1 MDRILKKP
9 IVVTMLAVLCM
20 VLWGSA
26 FPAVKTG
33 YRLFGIEHG
42 TVPDKLVFA
51 GMRFFIAGIALLLI
65 LLCMPGKRLKVK
77 AKDLKHIVVL
87 GLLQTFIQY
96 LFFYIALSQMQ
107 GSKGSILNATG
118 TFFVIIL
125 GHFLF
130 KNEKLT
136 KLKSLGCILGFAGI
150 ILINLSGKEDL
161 SFRLTAEGFILFAA
175 LAFALGSIYSKMIL
189 KDLDAV
195 TLTGYQLTF
204 GGVLLLLVGLL
215 QGGRLYQFSLTA
227 GVLFAYLVLISSV
240 GFAVWTLLIKYNDVT
255 QIAIYNCLNPVFG
268 TILSGIFLSE
278 SILKWKNLIALL
290 LVVAGIYLVNTVNN
304 KSNAKNTIQE

>member
-1 MDRILKKP
+1 MDRILRKP

-26 FPAVKTG
+26 FPSVKTG
-33 YRLFGIEHG
+33 YQLFGIEHG

-51 GMRFFIAGIALLLI
+51 GLRFFIAGVAILLI

-77 AKDLKHIVVL
+77 LKDCRHIVVL

-118 TFFVIIL
+118 TFFVVIL
-125 GHFLF
+125 GHFLI
-130 KNEKLT
+130 KEERLT
-136 KLKSLGCILGFAGI
+136 WCKSLGCILGFAGI
-150 ILINLSGKEDL
+150 VLVNLSGKEDF
-161 SFRLTAEGFILFAA
+161 SFHLTAEGFMLFAA
-175 LAFALGSIYSKMIL
+175 LAFALGSLYSKLVL
-189 KDLDAV
+189 KDMDAV
-195 TLTGYQLTF
+195 VLTGYQLTF
-204 GGVLLLLVGLL
+204 GGALLLLVGLL
-215 QGGRLYQFSLTA
+215 NGGRLYQFSFLA

-255 QIAIYNCLNPVFG
+255 RIAIYNCLNPVFG

-278 SILKWKNLIALL
+278 NILKWKNAIALL
-290 LVVAGIYLVNTVNN
+290 FVVAGIYLVNTVKN
-304 KSNAKNTIQE
+304 KSND